1 MIGYIYRI
9 QHIQSDL
16 CYVGST
22 FNQVKYRWSQHKSV
36 FNIWLKKNGPCAAV
50 IYPFMR
56 DHGVD
61 QFKCFLIK
69 EYDVIDRVH
78 LEAYETLWIK
88 KLKACNKNLPFAIK
102 KLTDKAAYI
111 NDRENRCEKVRAYA
125 AANKD
130 VIAQRTKKYRD
141 TNRDTIK
148 AKKAESFQC
157 ECGGRWSK
165 GNGKPRHDRTKK
177 HQDWLVGSS

>member
-22 FNQVKYRWSQHKSV
+22 FNQVKYRWSQHKDK
-36 FNIWLKKNGPCAAV
+36 FHRWLHENGPCAAM
-50 IYPFMR
+50 IYPHMR

-102 KLTDKAAYI
+102 KMTDKAAYAK
-111 NDRENRCEKVRAYA
+111 DRENRCAKVKEYA
-125 AANKD
+125 AANKEL
-130 VIAQRTKKYRD
+130 IAQRTRAYREKD
-141 TNRDTIK
+141 KDILREKK
-148 AKKAESFQC
+148 AKQYTCACS
-157 ECGGRWSK
+157 
-165 GNGKPRHDRTKK
+165 GKYQEAHKQRHFRTKK
-177 HQDWLVGSS
+177 HQQWLANQS